1 VGMDPREAAS
11 RLIALSGS
19 GLPLLVGVECDPRGI
34 RAAVAGAWHGPPP
47 GAQPAQPYQP
57 PSGGFPAQPQQ
68 GSGPHRVPSGPH
80 RVPSGPSQVPA
91 SYQPQQPPGYQHPG
105 VSQAHPVQAPPS
117 PAPADPVISTWGPP
131 QTAAWARG
139 DQDSLAAQAAS
150 GPRTGRIGDALRSE
164 GLEGEQLTVQLIE
177 VQDPADYLFG
187 AAGYRLEPGER
198 AVVVHTEITNNG
210 SIPYVSLPDNYLELI
225 TADGSAIAKA

>member
-1 VGMDPREAAS
+1 RPAPNERGSTRSSSSSDRRTPAARLSPYRGIPRTRERCCSVFTVAVTDPMDARLLAMLADMGKAAVHELAAKVGMDPREAAS

-80 RVPSGPSQVPA
+80 RVPSGPHQVPSGPHRVPSGPHQVPSGPYQVPA

-105 VSQAHPVQAPPS
+105 VSQAHPVQAPHS
-117 PAPADPVISTWGPP
+117 PAPADP
-131 QTAAWARG
+131 
-139 DQDSLAAQAAS
+139 
-150 GPRTGRIGDALRSE
+150 
-164 GLEGEQLTVQLIE
+164 
-177 VQDPADYLFG
+177 
-187 AAGYRLEPGER
+187 
-198 AVVVHTEITNNG
+198 
-210 SIPYVSLPDNYLELI
+210 
-225 TADGSAIAKA
+225 